1 MANCF
6 ENTVCSSVEQRCY
19 AVPLNS
25 PMFISK
31 YQLLEMNR
39 ETKRDEHVTFIL
51 LVMAPSPQLC

>member
-39 ETKRDEHVTFIL
+39 ETKSDEHVTFIL
-51 LVMAPSPQLC
+51 